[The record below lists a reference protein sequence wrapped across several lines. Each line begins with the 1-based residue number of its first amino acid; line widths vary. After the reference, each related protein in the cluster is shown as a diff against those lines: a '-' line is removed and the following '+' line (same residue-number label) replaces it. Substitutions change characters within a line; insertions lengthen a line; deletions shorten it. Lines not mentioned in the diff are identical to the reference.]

1 MSVATATR
9 REILHQQMQ
18 QRLTLARLGRAVTTG
33 VLLVVTLVYVVA
45 PLQAVSWLRH
55 PYLGALVE
63 YPLNISVPETTGE
76 TGRWPGVAAGL
87 RNGDEIIM
95 VNNQMMDS
103 VRALNALLTE
113 SEAGERALVMV
124 AHDDGT
130 MENLTIPLV
139 RMPLSD
145 VFTLFVVPYLVGL
158 IWLVVGLWVYRRR
171 RDQAVGRTFAL
182 FCAAVALI
190 LGTTFDLWTSQ
201 LFARLWTAGFSL
213 AGGGAMALALLFP
226 AESRLVARHPMRQ
239 WWPYVP
245 ALVMLVYAQV
255 MLTAAHPAMLQAWL
269 AQYYWAALGGL
280 LFVAAQIYRALFTPS
295 PIAREQSR
303 IVLIGAALSFTPFSI
318 WATNVGAFSVEWV
331 IVAMV
336 FFPIA
341 ITYSIIYYRLPD
353 TERLLSFGL
362 TYSAMAIIVAI
373 GYALLV
379 YGASLIL
386 GSAVSANHP
395 VAIALLTFAAVLA
408 FQPLRQQLQRSIDTL
423 FFRSRGILEQRA
435 TEFRHDLAVTS
446 SLTSVISILKRYLS
460 ETIGSAHVYIF
471 LRDPHTSEFVSIGE
485 EGRPDTDMRFAVS
498 SGLAHALST
507 TREVI
512 FLSPDRPLPPELIEE
527 HAALAVLQTP
537 VLAALRSQERLM
549 GWMAVGPKRS
559 GESFS
564 MYDLRFVQTLGELVS
579 LAIERARATSDLE
592 RRVRELDVLS
602 HVSQAVNFTVDLDTL
617 MEMIYTQTG
626 KLIDT
631 TNFYIVLR
639 DSQEEDELI
648 YAFFLEG
655 GERLTAR
662 ENTPWP
668 GDLGLESEVLR
679 TGRPIRTDDY
689 VSECAFRGVAPHS
702 MEYRAWMGAPLNA
715 GGGTLGALIVASYA
729 YGVTFTDE
737 QLKVFWAIADQ
748 AATAIDKARLFRET
762 QLRNRQMTT
771 LYEISRELSTLALE
785 PLLER
790 IMRSAIDIL
799 EAEAGSLLL
808 VNDAGFLEFRV
819 VVGGG
824 GGDLVGVK
832 LEPGTGI
839 VGQVA
844 NTGEP
849 IIINDVRADKRWFG
863 GVAEDTGFETRALIT
878 VPLNI
883 HDRVIG
889 VLQLINKRDGSAF
902 SDDDIT
908 MLMTFASQ
916 AAVAIENARLFET
929 TDAELRDRVDELS
942 ILQRIDRDLNRAFD
956 VERVIQ
962 ITLDWAKWKTHAS
975 AGAIAMLTPEGD
987 HMTLL
992 ASFGYEDEYSKIN
1005 DEPVLIP
1012 ANTGIVGRILR
1023 TGQPEIVAE
1032 VHEDP
1037 DYISAATADSVS
1049 QMTVPILRANRAIGV
1064 LVLESS
1070 VAGLFDRQDLGFIS
1084 RLTEHATVAIDNA
1097 RLFQEVR
1104 AANEA
1109 KTEFIRFVSHE
1120 LKTPMTSIRGYTDLL
1135 MSGQVGDVNEMQVQ
1149 FLTTIRSNVER
1160 MNRLVTDLTDV
1171 ARIEAGVLRIDLAP
1185 IPFRS
1190 VLDETLRS
1198 TQGQI
1203 DERKQT
1209 LTVDVPDDLPLINAD
1224 HTRMVQVLMN
1234 LVSNAY
1240 KYTPEGGEIRIGAK
1254 PMMSQPEKED
1264 EAPRKV
1270 VHVWVTDTGIG
1281 ISEEDQKALFG
1292 KFFRT
1297 EAGKNMA
1304 TGTGL
1309 GLNITKN
1316 LVELHGGTIWVESE
1330 VGKGTTFHYTV
1341 PVVVEGA

>member
-9 REILHQQMQ
+9 REILHHQMK
-18 QRLTLARLGRAVTTG
+18 QRLALARFGRAVTTG
-33 VLLVVTLVYVVA
+33 IMLVVTLVYVIV
-45 PLQAVSWLRH
+45 PLQAASWLRH
-55 PYLGALVE
+55 PFLGVLVE
-63 YPLNISVPETTGE
+63 YPHNVSVPETVSGAD
-76 TGRWPGVAAGL
+76 RWSGVAAGL
-87 RNGDEIIM
+87 RHGDDIIM
-95 VNNQMMDS
+95 VNNEMVES
-103 VRALNALLTE
+103 GRELNALLAR
-113 SEAGERALVMV
+113 SEVGEQALVMAV
-124 AHDDGT
+124 HEDGSV
-130 MENLTIPLV
+130 ENITATLV
-139 RMPLSD
+139 RMPLPG
-145 VFTLFVVPYLVGL
+145 VFTLFVVPYLVGV

-171 RDQAVGRTFAL
+171 RDQAVGRMFAL
-182 FCAAVALI
+182 FCAFVALI
-190 LGTTFDLWTSQ
+190 MGTTFDLWTTHV
-201 LFARLWTAGFSL
+201 FVRLWTAGFSL
-213 AGGGAMALALLFP
+213 AGGAVMALALLFP

-239 WWPYVP
+239 WLPFIP
-245 ALVMLVYAQV
+245 ALVILVYAQV
-255 MLTAAHPAMLQAWL
+255 MLTAAHPAMLQAWF
-269 AQYYWAALGGL
+269 AQYYFAALGGL
-280 LFVAAQIYRALFTPS
+280 VFVLSQIYRALFAPS
-295 PIAREQSR
+295 PIAREQCR
-303 IVLIGAALSFTPFSI
+303 IVLIGAALSFTPFFI
-318 WATNVGAFSVEWV
+318 WAINVRAFSIEWV

-341 ITYSIIYYRLPD
+341 ITYSIVYYRLPD
-353 TERLLSFGL
+353 TERMLSFGL
-362 TYSAMAIIVAI
+362 TYSAMAVIIII

-379 YGASLIL
+379 YGASLIV

-395 VAIALLTFAAVLA
+395 LAIALLTFATVLA
-408 FQPLRQQLQRSIDTL
+408 FQPLRQRLQRSIDTL
-423 FFRSRGILEQRA
+423 FFRSRGVLEQRA
-435 TEFRHDLAVTS
+435 TEFRHELAVTT
-446 SLTSVISILKRYLS
+446 SLTGVVSVLKRYLS
-460 ETIGSAHVYIF
+460 ETIGSAHVYVF
-471 LRDPHTSEFVSIGE
+471 LRDTHTGEFVSMGE

-527 HAALAVLQTP
+527 HAALAVLQAP
-537 VLAALRSQERLM
+537 VLAALRSTERLM
-549 GWMAVGPKRS
+549 GWIAVGPKRS
-559 GESFS
+559 GEPFS

-639 DSQEEDELI
+639 DEQSEDKLM

-655 GERLTAR
+655 DERLSAR
-662 ENTPWP
+662 EDTPWP
-668 GDLGLESEVLR
+668 SDLGLESEVLR

-689 VSECAFRGVAPHS
+689 ASECAFRGVAPRS

-715 GGGTLGALIVASYA
+715 GGGTLGALIVASHVH
-729 YGVTFTDE
+729 GVTFTDE

-790 IMRSAIDIL
+790 IMHSAIDIL

-808 VNDAGFLEFRV
+808 VNEAGFLEFRV

-824 GGDLVGVK
+824 GGDLIGVK

-839 VGQVA
+839 VGEVA
-844 NTGEP
+844 DTGVP

-863 GVAEDTGFETRALIT
+863 GVAEETGFETHALIT

-889 VLQLINKRDGSAF
+889 VLQLINKRDGSSF
-902 SDDDIT
+902 SEGDIT
-908 MLMTFASQ
+908 MLLTFASQ

-942 ILQRIDRDLNRAFD
+942 ILQRIDRDLNRALD

-975 AGAIAMLTPEGD
+975 AGAVAMLTPEAD

-992 ASFGYEDEYSKIN
+992 ASFGYGDDYSKTN

-1012 ANTGIVGRILR
+1012 ANVGIVGRILR
-1023 TGQPEIVAE
+1023 TGQPEIVMD
-1032 VHEDP
+1032 VREDP
-1037 DYISAATADSVS
+1037 DYIKAAASASIS
-1049 QMTVPILRANRAIGV
+1049 QMTVPILRANRTIGV
-1064 LVLESS
+1064 LVLESN
-1070 VAGLFDRQDLGFIS
+1070 VPDLFDRQDLSFIT

-1097 RLFQEVR
+1097 RLFQEVQ

-1135 MSGQVGDVNEMQVQ
+1135 SSGQVGEVNEMQVQ

-1171 ARIEAGVLRIDLAP
+1171 ARMEAGVLRIDLAP
-1185 IPFRS
+1185 IPFRG
-1190 VLDETLRS
+1190 VVDETLHS
-1198 TQGQI
+1198 TQAQI
-1203 DERKQT
+1203 DERQQE
-1209 LTVDVPDDLPLINAD
+1209 LTVDVPGDLPLINAD
-1224 HTRMVQVLMN
+1224 HTRMVQVLTN

-1240 KYTPEGGEIRIGAK
+1240 KYTPEGGKIHVGAK
-1254 PMMSQPEKED
+1254 VMMTQPEEED
-1264 EAPRKV
+1264 EEAQQV

-1281 ISEEDQKALFG
+1281 ISEEDQEALFG

-1341 PVVVEGA
+1341 PVIDGA